1 MSKMIILCAL
11 AGVLLCVAIALTT
24 HDAWAAPAAEKKTN
38 VGKDKEIASK
48 EGVKGSLGNKEWDKD
63 KLPTKLKLAFGFGS
77 LFAGIAVVKWL

>member
-1 MSKMIILCAL
+1 MSKVIILCAL

-24 HDAWAAPAAEKKTN
+24 QDAWAAAEDKKAN
-38 VGKDKEIASK
+38 VGKDKEIAGR
-48 EGVKGSLGNKEWDKD
+48 EGVKGSLGNKEWEKD